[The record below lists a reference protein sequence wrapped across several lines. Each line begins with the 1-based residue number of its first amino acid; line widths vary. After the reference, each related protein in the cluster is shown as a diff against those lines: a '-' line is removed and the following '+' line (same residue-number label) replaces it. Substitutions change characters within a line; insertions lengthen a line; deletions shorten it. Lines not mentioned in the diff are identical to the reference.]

1 MNIIAAHL
9 QRFQS
14 VIDQY
19 QHNTRSTARDYWKD
33 RSNNELWLWLVGQ
46 VMVVGGAASNDRFQ
60 SREDLKEKL
69 NYEAL
74 REYTNDKELQSLI
87 NEVLRAAGVRYAS
100 SDLEKCQKSKAL
112 VHNYRFISSYKG
124 GMKGLLQDLA
134 AIHGEHAE
142 QDRVAFLMQHL
153 KFIKHKSARDF
164 LMSMG
169 INTHTLALD
178 IRIQNI
184 FKHFGIE
191 FPTQAQL
198 SSKAIYDGTEK
209 EIIEKICNPL
219 HIEPSTFDRILYQ
232 NYNEIIGRKGGR

>member
-1 MNIIAAHL
+1 MNITAEHL
-9 QRFQS
+9 QQFKS

-19 QHNTRSTARDYWKD
+19 QHNTRITPKDYWKD

-60 SREDLKEKL
+60 SREDLKGKL
-69 NYEAL
+69 NYDIL
-74 REYTNDKELQSLI
+74 SQYNDDKELQSVI

-100 SDLEKCQKSKAL
+100 SDLKKCQKSKAL
-112 VHNYRFISSYKG
+112 VHNYKFISNYQDG
-124 GMKGLLQDLA
+124 FKGLLQDLA
-134 AIHGEHAE
+134 RMEGE

-184 FKHFGIE
+184 FRHFGIE

-198 SSKAIYDGTEK
+198 SGKAIYDRTEK
-209 EIIEKICNPL
+209 EIIEKICMPL
-219 HIEPSTFDRILYQ
+219 NIEPATFDRILYQ
-232 NYNEIIGRKGGR
+232 NYNEIIGRKVRSTT

>member
-1 MNIIAAHL
+1 MNITAAHL
-9 QRFQS
+9 QQFQS

-19 QHNTRSTARDYWKD
+19 QHNTRFTSKDYWKD

-60 SREDLKEKL
+60 SREDLKEQL
-69 NYEAL
+69 NYNAL
-74 REYTNDKELQSLI
+74 IQYTNDKELQSII

-112 VHNYRFISSYKG
+112 VHNYRFISCYKG
-124 GMKGLLQDLA
+124 GFKGLLQDLA
-134 AIHGEHAE
+134 QMEGE
-142 QDRVAFLMQHL
+142 QDRFAFLMQHL

-184 FKHFGIE
+184 FRHFGIE

-198 SSKAIYDGTEK
+198 SSKAVYDSTEK
-209 EIIEKICNPL
+209 EIIQKICKPL
-219 HIEPSTFDRILYQ
+219 NMEPAAFDRILYQ
-232 NYNEIIGRKGGR
+232 NYNEIIGRKGISTT